1 MLKRGKKLLVK
12 QTNLESKMSHN
23 AENVDPSEIAKFEKL
38 ASRWWDQEG
47 DMKAL
52 HDINPLRANFID
64 KLANVAEKNV
74 LDVGC
79 GAGIL
84 SEGLAQR
91 GANVTAIDM
100 GAEPLKIAK
109 LHLYESNLTI
119 DYQQSTAEALA
130 EKVANGEQ
138 AAFDII
144 TCMEMLEH
152 VPDPQS
158 VVTACAQMCESG
170 GDIFFST
177 INRNPKSFAFAIVG
191 AEYALNLVPKGTHA
205 YEKMIKPSE
214 LAAMARNAGLIIQDM
229 AGMEYNPITKQ
240 YSLGEDTS
248 VNYLVHA
255 KKPA

>member
-1 MLKRGKKLLVK
+1 
-12 QTNLESKMSHN
+12 MSSN
-23 AENVDPSEIAKFEKL
+23 VENVDPSEIAKFEKL

-64 KLANVAEKNV
+64 KLANVAEKNI

-84 SEGLAQR
+84 SEALAQR
-91 GANVTAIDM
+91 GANVCAIDM
-100 GAEPLKIAK
+100 GAEPLQVAK
-109 LHLYESNLTI
+109 LHLYESNLNI

-130 EKVANGEQ
+130 EKVASGEHK
-138 AAFDII
+138 AFDVI

-158 VVTACAQMCESG
+158 VITACANMCEAG
-170 GDIFFST
+170 GDVFFST

-191 AEYALNLVPKGTHA
+191 AEYVLNLVPKGTHA

-214 LAAMARNAGLIIQDM
+214 LAAMARQAGLVIQDI

-240 YSLGEDTS
+240 YSLTDDAS
-248 VNYLVHA
+248 VNYLMHA
-255 KKPA
+255 KKPV

>member
-1 MLKRGKKLLVK
+1 
-12 QTNLESKMSHN
+12 MSDKT
-23 AENVDPSEIAKFEKL
+23 ANVDPSEIAKFDKL
-38 ASRWWDQEG
+38 ASRWWDKEG

-64 KLANVAEKNV
+64 KWANVAEKDI

-91 GANVTAIDM
+91 GANVMAIDM
-100 GAEPLKIAK
+100 GSEPLQVAK
-109 LHLYESNLTI
+109 LHLYESNLNI
-119 DYQQSTAEALA
+119 NYQQSTAEALA
-130 EKVANGEQ
+130 EKVLNGEQ
-138 AAFDII
+138 NTFDVI

-158 VVTACAQMCESG
+158 VISACADMCKTG
-170 GDIFFST
+170 GDVFFST

-191 AEYALNLVPKGTHA
+191 AEYLLNLVPKGTHA

-214 LAAMARNAGLIIQDM
+214 LAAMARKAGLVVQDM
-229 AGMEYNPITKQ
+229 AGMEYNPVTKQ
-240 YSLGEDTS
+240 YTLSDDTS
-248 VNYLVHA
+248 VNYLMHT
-255 KKPA
+255 KKLA

>member
-1 MLKRGKKLLVK
+1 
-12 QTNLESKMSHN
+12 MSDKT
-23 AENVDPSEIAKFEKL
+23 ANVDPSEIAKFDKL
-38 ASRWWDQEG
+38 ASRWWDKEG

-64 KLANVAEKNV
+64 KLANVAEKDI

-91 GANVTAIDM
+91 GANVMAIDM
-100 GAEPLKIAK
+100 GSEPLQVAK
-109 LHLYESNLTI
+109 LHLYESNLSI
-119 DYQQSTAEALA
+119 NYQQSTAEVLA
-130 EKVANGEQ
+130 EKVVNGEQ
-138 AAFDII
+138 KAFDVI

-158 VVTACAQMCESG
+158 VITACADMCEVG
-170 GDIFFST
+170 GDVFFST

-191 AEYALNLVPKGTHA
+191 AEYLLNLVPKGTHA

-214 LAAMARNAGLIIQDM
+214 LAAMARKAGLVVQEM

-240 YSLGEDTS
+240 YTLSDDSS
-248 VNYLVHA
+248 VNYLMHT
-255 KKPA
+255 KKLA

>member
-1 MLKRGKKLLVK
+1 
-12 QTNLESKMSHN
+12 MSN
-23 AENVDPSEIAKFEKL
+23 NTDNVDPSEIAKFNKL
-38 ASRWWDQEG
+38 ASRWWDKEG
-47 DMKAL
+47 EMKAL
-52 HDINPLRANFID
+52 HDINPLRANYID
-64 KLANVAEKNV
+64 KHANVAEKRV

-91 GANVTAIDM
+91 GAQVTAIDM
-100 GAEPLKIAK
+100 GQEPLQVAK
-109 LHLYESNLTI
+109 LHLFESKLSI

-130 EKVANGEQ
+130 EKVHSGKHAPFNV
-138 AAFDII
+138 I

-158 VVTACAQMCESG
+158 VVSACAQMCESG

-191 AEYALNLVPKGTHA
+191 AEYLLNLVPKGTHA

-214 LAAMARNAGLIIQDM
+214 LAAMARKAGLVIQDM
-229 AGMEYNPITKQ
+229 AGMEYNPISKQ
-240 YSLGEDTS
+240 YSLSDDTS
-248 VNYLVHA
+248 VNYLLHA
-255 KKPA
+255 KKVA